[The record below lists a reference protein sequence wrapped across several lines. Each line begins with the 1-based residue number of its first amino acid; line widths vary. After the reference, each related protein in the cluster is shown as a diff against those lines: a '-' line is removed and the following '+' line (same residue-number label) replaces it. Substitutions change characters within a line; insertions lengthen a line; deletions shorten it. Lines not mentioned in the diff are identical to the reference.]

1 MFTNDFS
8 RKSFVYFMKA
18 KSETLDKFELY
29 TTQVKAKIGEK
40 ILMLRTNHNVEY
52 TSKMFK
58 EYCALLGI
66 LIEANPLEQMTFPEG
81 VIG

>member
-1 MFTNDFS
+1 MFTI
-8 RKSFVYFMKA
+8 VYFMKA
-18 KSETLDKFELY
+18 KSETWEKFKVY
-29 TTQVKAKIGEK
+29 TTQVKANIGEK

-66 LIEANPLEQMTFPEG
+66 IF
-81 VIG
+81 V